1 MSLKVTNI
9 DEFTNYWRSTY
20 PSLYKKKSDKE
31 IFEAVRKRYPKL
43 QVPSYDEALNT
54 QIEEPTKTQ
63 EDSLINTNT
72 NPEEINSFWMAD
84 LVPEDWKEEGFAGIS
99 KEFFRDSYNKSMA
112 GMLFK
117 TVNGY
122 DKWEVDPGYD
132 PSWLAQAGQFAVG
145 MLSPTDAAV
154 MAGTGALGKVA
165 SVGARATVF
174 GRGAGAKYLEKG
186 ILSNF
191 ASKNATTGAFISNT
205 IDGALSLGIGGGGF
219 AASHAMV
226 AETAKQ
232 RAETGKVN
240 IRDAMRA
247 ASDEF
252 MHAAPMFAVT
262 GGVTQGIMGSL
273 YGYSNAYMAKGSYT
287 QKITKAATNPYA
299 RVGAEGAM
307 FTSMPAVFGDE
318 DAPKL
323 GSKEWWGALGTNT
336 LIVGG
341 MRAVGSL
348 TESKHMDAIN
358 FIKTEMRLEN
368 ASKKQQ
374 YKAHKSLQDN
384 LGKDSPKETRDFV
397 RNYIKEE
404 AQLKIDLNKI
414 DKDFEFIQRVN
425 IKLQDDAYISKVGK
439 KGSKESKEFAKYSE
453 LVNEYNTG
461 LQGMSD
467 AVLSNETR
475 IKEHWKAE
483 NGVEAT
489 PTELIKIQK
498 NIENF
503 KNELFKNK
511 EWVDDYLA
519 GNWRQSKDG
528 INGGEPTSPVIQP
541 LRTRIGGKTRE
552 QAKKFSDERII
563 KEAKRLGVEYEL
575 TPKKKLKNKEQV
587 IEDIYNQERTIFQ
600 KEEAIAKAKGETT
613 AEIIVGKI
621 SGKRNYPDIENI
633 VLKENLLKKGV
644 KGTKELSEISDV
656 NRNILTYVLDRLPK
670 DRKHTRA
677 AKEVNKF
684 AQYIE
689 KKYKRNLHELTPDE
703 LVNLGRDYIQN
714 RVGAE
719 VYSKTNIQLQKK
731 YSDKQIK
738 DFFNKANYVRDSL
751 NELFKWGELDK
762 IVGDN
767 IVAKISKF
775 PSRSI
780 EKITIQGG
788 EKGFNKWINYVKTKA
803 DKVIEFIGERRGKVK
818 TKEHP
823 EGKILKGGEAKTISK
838 EGAEL
843 AIRTARLAE
852 VRPTEMSL
860 LKVKHIDPNT
870 GEIRIFRSKQ
880 KGATQKV
887 DVYTDKSLAK
897 KLINYAKKNKKGADD
912 RVFPFKTAKEFNAFT
927 KWLSDK
933 SGTKVQLRIEGVPSP
948 MGTGREYGRV
958 FRTLFK
964 DSESIKQKA
973 SKRGSSEI
981 ATKQYLTEGTKEKR
995 AERLLEEQI
1004 FQTKGDKTSRD
1015 KFIARVMKKNK
1026 LSKEQL
1032 KREGLNEGVL
1042 GEFGEGVIKLQEK
1055 IWQPADFYHEN
1066 LHRLKAF
1073 ARASNNKSLEKLIA
1087 RGEKLAINTK
1097 EYKAWKKKNKG
1108 RDVEE
1113 FLADIVGGKAS
1124 RMEFS
1129 KGLLSKVNQFVKQL
1143 VSRVK
1148 VAFGAGNFKDIS
1160 RVLSKRV
1167 QKGFS
1172 TEGIAFA
1179 KGEVKYRMNIEAM
1192 SPESAVK
1199 FARKQLNEIFKTD
1212 EVTRGQKQRVIN
1224 QIGKLGGL
1232 GDKFRLKEASIP
1244 ELQQFVATLNSMD
1257 KKYIRRLPD
1266 KLEWFESFANA
1277 ETLRLTKNI
1286 TEKQRQSF
1294 LKDLE
1299 VPDGSIYKASNQQL
1313 KDFVE
1318 IINTMDDVKKSTI
1331 SWIDER
1337 VARGKLNKGIA
1348 KRFKNLSTLK
1358 AGMPISVV
1366 LESVGLNKLAQ
1377 KMYNHTSQELKHI
1390 GAFKTFE
1397 NNMRNLFGKTRFKK
1411 EGGWNTVKDMITLF
1425 DKERYLELKGLGK
1438 LKSSEIR
1445 FIENTFNTKTWKPL
1459 NNKNG
1464 QLVKEYQKLMKY
1476 YKDEL
1481 IGDKGILKEVLNEAE
1496 YEKFIKDKNINWI
1509 KEDNNV
1515 YVQRRLT
1522 EEFKKYYQPNEQHFK
1537 ELVDSQTK
1545 SISRKMAKEY
1555 YKERGK
1561 KNISQEKIDK
1571 KAVEFL
1577 DDANTLA
1584 HGELYQMFEFNPGK
1598 YSPSFL
1604 KKRHVKLPEFVK
1616 LDGKN
1621 VQVYERKFGLTV
1633 KDYSINQA
1641 KFLANVEYFPEFVR
1655 MKGFNRPGAKALLGE
1670 LKVKDTG
1677 LARWVDRRLKD
1688 HLKIDKRHGEYP
1700 DGIRVL
1706 RYSTSL
1712 AAKFQ
1717 LSFPTSG
1724 LKNFVMG
1731 STQSLLAYRLRDF
1744 LGGFAD
1750 TIHRDNRAMV
1760 RATGATEIGMRHFEM
1775 KGLKALPSK
1784 LADQFFK
1791 FGLMKPTENLNRYVS
1806 VLAGKRDQAH
1816 LARRLQNL
1824 PESSRSFQAAV
1835 NKLKTFYKL
1844 NDKEITLLKK
1854 FGLNGTKG
1862 FDAKTVGMNRRAVE
1876 NLYQKMNTYAH
1887 INTQGAAINL
1897 FMPDWAGSE
1906 LAQSAL
1912 LYKRM
1917 AYAATVNTTR
1927 NFKIALQNKS
1937 MLQPLMFG
1945 LGTYW
1950 SGEFLISIY
1959 DKLLGQSMPKENS
1972 SEFQAF
1978 KTIMWKGEFMGI
1990 LSEFMSPWGD
2000 NYIGSTLYP
2009 SLLSTATL
2017 LWNSGSEMVS
2027 GDKFVGEGLKDISKG
2042 VAGLYNNTAKL
2053 YNQGLLSD
2061 DTYAS
2066 QSKRYRKLYY
2076 DMLEEYNDRDEIE
2089 GQSEID
2095 FDFKRNK
2102 YMQAFWQ
2109 TFESGSK
2116 EDLGKWYMMSL
2127 FAKANDYYYAGI
2139 DEDGFAIT
2147 SQKDALRKAA
2157 KSMRTSVTKI
2167 NPNKARVT
2175 ATTRK
2180 AKTQQKRKAMQ
2191 FIKWLDRNQNLSK
2204 GLVKLEN
2211 QYGARVRMLEKSIID
2226 YIKSANVKK
2235 DLDYYGISISDL
2247 IFK

>member
-9 DEFTNYWRSTY
+9 GEFTNYWRSTY
-20 PSLYKKKSDKE
+20 PSLYEKKSDEE

-43 QVPSYDEALNT
+43 QVPSYDEALTT
-54 QIEEPTKTQ
+54 QIQEPTKTQ

-84 LVPEDWKEEGFAGIS
+84 LVPEDWKDEGFAGIS

-117 TVNGY
+117 TINGY

-132 PSWLAQAGQFAVG
+132 PGFLVGVGQFAVG

-154 MAGTGALGKVA
+154 MAATGTLGKVA

-191 ASKNATTGAFISNT
+191 ASKNATTGAFMSNV
-205 IDGALSLGIGGGGF
+205 IDGSLSMGIGGAGF
-219 AASHAMV
+219 SAAHAMV

-273 YGYSNAYMAKGSYT
+273 YGYSNAYMKKGSYA

-323 GSKEWWGALGTNT
+323 GTKEWWSALGANT
-336 LIVGG
+336 LLVGG

-348 TESKHMDAIN
+348 AESKHMDALN
-358 FIKTEMRLEN
+358 FVKTEMKLEN

-374 YKAHKSLQDN
+374 YKAHKALNEN
-384 LGKDSPKETRDFV
+384 LGQAAPKETKDFI

-404 AQLKIDLNKI
+404 AQLKIDLKKV
-414 DKDFEFIQRVN
+414 DADFEFIQKIN
-425 IKLQDDAYISKVGK
+425 KKMQDESYLAKIGE
-439 KGSKESKEFAKYSE
+439 KGSKESLEFAKYSE
-453 LVNEYNTG
+453 LVNEYNVG
-461 LQGMSD
+461 LKGMTDS
-467 AVLSNETR
+467 VLSNEAKIR
-475 IKEHWKAE
+475 EHWKAE
-483 NGVEAT
+483 NGVEPT

-503 KNELFKNK
+503 SNELFKNK

-528 INGGEPTSPVIQP
+528 IKGGEPTAPTIEP

-552 QAKKFSDERII
+552 QAKKFSDERLI
-563 KEAKRLGVEYEL
+563 KEAKRLGIEYEL

-587 IEDIYNQERTIFQ
+587 IEDIYNQEKAIFQ
-600 KEEAIAKAKGETT
+600 KEEALAKARGETT
-613 AEIIVGKI
+613 AETIVGKI
-621 SGKRNYPDIENI
+621 KGGVTYPKIENI
-633 VLKENLLKKGV
+633 VLKENLLNKGV
-644 KGTKELSEISDV
+644 KGSKELSGISDV
-656 NRNILTYVLDRLPK
+656 NRNILTYVLDRLPEK
-670 DRKHTRA
+670 RSHTRA
-677 AKEVNKF
+677 AKEINKF
-684 AQYIE
+684 TQYIE
-689 KKYKRNLHELTPDE
+689 KKYKRNINELTPDE
-703 LVNLGRDYIQN
+703 LINLGKEYIQD
-714 RVGAE
+714 RVGVK
-719 VYSKTNIQLQKK
+719 VYDKTNIQLSKEK
-731 YSDKQIK
+731 YSDAQIRK
-738 DFFNKANYVRDSL
+738 FKRDADYIRDSL
-751 NELFKWGELDK
+751 GELFTFGQLDK

-767 IVAKISKF
+767 IIGKIPKF
-775 PSRSI
+775 NPRSV
-780 EKITIQGG
+780 EKITLQSG

-803 DKVIEFIGERRGKVK
+803 DKVIEFIGEKRGKPSK
-818 TKEHP
+818 NNP
-823 EGKILKGGEAKTISK
+823 EGRILKGGEAKTISK

-843 AIRTARLAE
+843 AIRTARLGKT
-852 VRPTEMSL
+852 RPTEIAN
-860 LKVKHIDPNT
+860 LKVKHIDANT
-870 GEIRIFRSKQ
+870 GEIRYFRSKQ
-880 KGATQKV
+880 KGGGQRV
-887 DVYTDKSLAK
+887 DTFTDKKLAK
-897 KLINYAKKNKKGADD
+897 QLINYAKKNKKGVED
-912 RVFPFKTAKEFNAFT
+912 RVFPFESAKEFNAFT
-927 KWLSDK
+927 KWLSDN
-933 SGTKVQLRIEGVPSP
+933 SGTKVQLRIEGVPAP
-948 MGTGREYGRV
+948 MGKGREYGRV
-958 FRTLFK
+958 FKTRFK
-964 DSESIKQKA
+964 GDEVVGDTAI
-973 SKRGSSEI
+973 SK
-981 ATKQYLTEGTKEKR
+981 KQYLTEGTKEKR
-995 AERLLEEQI
+995 AERLLEEQV
-1004 FQTKGDKTSRD
+1004 FQTKGDKASRD
-1015 KFIARVMKKNK
+1015 RFIAKVMKKNK

-1055 IWQPADFYHEN
+1055 VWQPADFYHEN

-1073 ARASNNKSLEKLIA
+1073 ARASNNKGLEKLIA

-1097 EYKAWKKKNKG
+1097 EYKAWKSKNKG

-1129 KGLLSKVNQFVKQL
+1129 KGLLNKVNQFVKQL

-1179 KGEVKYRMNIEAM
+1179 KGQVKYRMDIEAM

-1199 FARKQLNEIFKTD
+1199 FARKQVNEIFKAD
-1212 EVTRGQKQRVIN
+1212 EVTQGQKQRVVK

-1232 GDKFRLKEASIP
+1232 GDEFKLKEASMP

-1257 KKYIRRLPD
+1257 KNYIRRLPD
-1266 KLEWFESFANA
+1266 KLEWFESFTNA

-1299 VPDGSIYKASNQQL
+1299 VPDGSIYKASNRQL

-1318 IINTMDDVKKSTI
+1318 IMNTMDDVKNSTI

-1337 VARGKLNKGIA
+1337 VARGKLNKNVA

-1358 AGMPISVV
+1358 AGIPVAAV

-1377 KMYNHTSQELKHI
+1377 KMYSHTSQELKHI
-1390 GAFKTFE
+1390 GRFSSFE
-1397 NNMRNLFGKTRFKK
+1397 NNMQSLYGRQWAKVK
-1411 EGGWNTVKDMITLF
+1411 EMITLF
-1425 DKERYLELKGLGK
+1425 DKDRYFELKELGK

-1445 FIENTFNTKTWKPL
+1445 FIENTFDTKTWKPL
-1459 NNKNG
+1459 NKGKNG
-1464 QLVKEYQKLMKY
+1464 QLVKEYQKLMRY
-1476 YKDEL
+1476 YKNEL
-1481 IGDKGILKEVLNEAE
+1481 IGNDGILKKILNDAE
-1496 YEKFIKDKNINWI
+1496 YEKFMKDKNINWI
-1509 KEDNNV
+1509 NEDANV
-1515 YVQRRLT
+1515 YVQRRIT
-1522 EEFKKYYQPNEQHFK
+1522 EEFKKYYQPNEKHFK

-1545 SISRKMAKEY
+1545 AISIKMAKEY
-1555 YKERGK
+1555 YKGKGK
-1561 KNISQEKIDK
+1561 KNVKQEKLEK
-1571 KAVEFL
+1571 KAAEFF

-1584 HGELYQMFEFNPGK
+1584 HGELYEMFEFNPGK

-1641 KFLANVEYFPEFVR
+1641 KFLANIEYFPEFVR

-1670 LKVKDTG
+1670 LRIKDAG

-1688 HLKIDKRHGEYP
+1688 HLKIDKKLGEYP
-1700 DGIRVL
+1700 DGIRIL

-1731 STQSLLAYRLRDF
+1731 STQSLLAFRLRDF
-1744 LGGFAD
+1744 FGGFAD
-1750 TIHRDNRAMV
+1750 AIHRDNRAMV
-1760 RATGATEIGMRHFEM
+1760 KATGATEIGMRHFEM
-1775 KGLKALPSK
+1775 KGLKGIGDAIAEK
-1784 LADQFFK
+1784 GFFK
-1791 FGLMKPTENLNRYVS
+1791 WGLMKPSENLNRYVS

-1816 LARRLQNL
+1816 LARRIQNL
-1824 PESSRSFQAAV
+1824 PESSSAFKGAV

-1844 NDKEITLLKK
+1844 SDGEITLLKK

-1862 FDAKTVGMNRRAVE
+1862 FDAKTVGMNKRAVE

-1887 INTQGAAINL
+1887 VNTQGAAINL

-1906 LAQSAL
+1906 LFQSAL

-1927 NFKIALQNKS
+1927 NLKIALQNKS
-1937 MLQPLMFG
+1937 MLQPIMFG
-1945 LGTYW
+1945 VGTYW
-1950 SGEFLISIY
+1950 SGEALIYLY

-1972 SEFQAF
+1972 NEWQTF

-2000 NYIGSTLYP
+2000 NYVGSTLYP

-2017 LWNSGSEMVS
+2017 MYDSAGAVIS
-2027 GDKFVGEGLKDISKG
+2027 GDKFAGQGFKEIGKG
-2042 VAGLYNNTAKL
+2042 VAGLYNNTSKL
-2053 YNQGLLSD
+2053 YKQGLLSKD
-2061 DTYAS
+2061 SYAS

-2089 GQSEID
+2089 GQSQID
-2095 FDFKRNK
+2095 FDFERNK
-2102 YMQAFWQ
+2102 YMQSFWE

-2116 EDLGKWYMMSL
+2116 KDLGKWYMMSL

-2139 DEDGFAIT
+2139 DEDGFAVT
-2147 SQKDALRKAA
+2147 SQKDAMKKAA

-2175 ATTRK
+2175 AKTRK
-2180 AKTQQKRKAMQ
+2180 AKAQQRKKAMQ
-2191 FIKWLDRNQNLSK
+2191 FLKWLDRNENLSK

-2211 QYGARVRMLEKSIID
+2211 QYGARVRMLEKSMID
-2226 YIKSANVKK
+2226 YIKSANLKK
-2235 DLDYYGISISDL
+2235 DLDYYGISIGDL